1 MPSERETRTAQP
13 GTAMHRVDPDGDG
26 SPHPGQPGAR
36 SATSVHAAGDRPT
49 VAPALTAV
57 IVAVPARNEAATIA
71 ACLSSIDSAAARVDL
86 PVTVVVA
93 ADSCRDDTVAARS
106 PGAGLAMLAS
116 TSSRVA
122 GAEPEGRAEQRS
134 WPPSSPSAPRPPTVW
149 IANTDADCVVPGRW
163 IRRQLGYAACGKV
176 AVAGTVMLDPATTSE
191 ALLAAFVATYR
202 AADRAHRHVH
212 AANLGLRADVY
223 EAIGGWSPHTV
234 VGEDHDLWR
243 RLRLAGGL
251 IDPTVG
257 CCRRHEQPYHGSDH
271 RWVRQH
277 PRPAGP
283 PPWYRRHSA
292 S

>member
-1 MPSERETRTAQP
+1 M
-13 GTAMHRVDPDGDG
+13 MV
-26 SPHPGQPGAR
+26 
-36 SATSVHAAGDRPT
+36 
-49 VAPALTAV
+49 PALTAV
-57 IVAVPARNEAATIA
+57 VVAVPARNEAGTIA

-93 ADSCRDDTVAARS
+93 ADSCRDDTVARARS
-106 PGAGLAMLAS
+106 VPV
-116 TSSRVA
+116 SRCSLDVIEGRWRSA
-122 GAEPEGRAEQRS
+122 GAARRAAVVAALEPFGAAS
-134 WPPSSPSAPRPPTVW
+134 PTVW
-149 IANTDADCVVPGRW
+149 IANTDADCVVPGDW

-202 AADRAHRHVH
+202 EADRAHRHVH

-243 RLRLAGGL
+243 RLRLAGADL
-251 IDPTVG
+251 IQPRDVPVVTSSRTTG
-257 CCRRHEQPYHGSDH
+257 RITGGFASTLARLDRHREQMP
-271 RWVRQH
+271 
-277 PRPAGP
+277 
-283 PPWYRRHSA
+283 SA